1 MIKIKIC
8 GIKRRE
14 EIQYANK
21 LKPDYIGFVFAKSKR
36 KVTKEDAAVLSS
48 ELDKGIKS
56 VGVFRNNSL
65 EEIIDILKTVPL
77 LAVQLH
83 GDEDEEFIKT
93 LKDNINEISN
103 SRNIEIWKAIS
114 VDNTEYIE
122 KYLLCHREDKLSKD
136 VLIDKFLIDGCNP
149 GSGKTYSL
157 DHIKDKFLL
166 DNCFLAGGIT
176 PDNVLERINEVNPM
190 GVDVSSGVEII
201 SKDNESVKSYE
212 KMKDLIDKVRDL

>member
-8 GIKRRE
+8 GIKKRE

-77 LAVQLH
+77 SAVQLH

-114 VDNTEYIE
+114 IDNTEYIE

-176 PDNVLERINEVNPM
+176 PDNVLERISEVNPM

>member
-77 LAVQLH
+77 SAVQLH

-122 KYLLCHREDKLSKD
+122 KYLLCHREDKLSKN

-149 GSGKTYSL
+149 GSGNTYSL
-157 DHIKDKFLL
+157 DYIKDKFLL

-176 PDNVLERINEVNPM
+176 PDNVVERINEVNPM